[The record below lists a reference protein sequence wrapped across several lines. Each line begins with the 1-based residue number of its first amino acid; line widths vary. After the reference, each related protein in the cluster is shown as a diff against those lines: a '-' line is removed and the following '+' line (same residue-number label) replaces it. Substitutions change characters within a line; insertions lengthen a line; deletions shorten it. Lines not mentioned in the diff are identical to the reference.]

1 MNTGHLESFTG
12 LVQLIIIIILI
23 ILIDTTTMTTD
34 TQHYIGRVDT
44 ATRWIVSLNIFSDCK
59 RYVFSSIFYWRRLVS
74 LAYLVARSQ
83 FSNEPPPA
91 PPPQSTVHSPSSE
104 VRLGSTLLAPPP
116 SKRVC
121 SDAVWPHITANLTS
135 CVVGWQLHI
144 LPPPGSP
151 PGHIKLTFLV
161 IVVTI

>member
-83 FSNEPPPA
+83 FSNEPPP
-91 PPPQSTVHSPSSE
+91 PPQS
-104 VRLGSTLLAPPP
+104 
-116 SKRVC
+116 
-121 SDAVWPHITANLTS
+121 I
-135 CVVGWQLHI
+135 
-144 LPPPGSP
+144 
-151 PGHIKLTFLV
+151 
-161 IVVTI
+161 